1 MSALRFLEKISE
13 DEYLVAKR
21 KRGLGILFFLMIICG
36 FCSSVVSAFCLL
48 FIRGLDFETI
58 ITILGFIVG
67 GIVIFALGIHAA
79 VVYFKTPKIA
89 ITFKRGNFYFG
100 KYLKCNPTKLG
111 DISSSQ
117 DGTLYFSVNGEKCVY
132 HYIANVSDVAV
143 VIFNIKR
150 DYTQYIYAKKKREQE
165 EKSQPAATQNIE
177 QPKQIIQPVQ
187 EEQPVQPVE
196 LEQSEEPELVEE
208 AEQFEQPEQVEESEQ
223 AEPSED
229 FESFENIE
237 LSAFADKIELPDMP
251 DLPDLPD

>member
-1 MSALRFLEKISE
+1 MSALRSLEKISE

-21 KRGLGILFFLMIICG
+21 KRGLGILFFFLIIYG

-48 FIRGLDFETI
+48 LIGEFNFEVI
-58 ITILGFIVG
+58 ITLLGFIVV
-67 GIVIFALGIHAA
+67 GIVTFAFGIRAT

-111 DISSSQ
+111 DINARQ

-132 HYIANVSDVAV
+132 HYIENINNVEAV
-143 VIFNIKR
+143 ILNIKR
-150 DYTQYIYAKKKREQE
+150 DYTQYIYAKKKREQA

-177 QPKQIIQPVQ
+177 QPKQIVQPEK
-187 EEQPVQPVE
+187 EEQAVKQVE
-196 LEQSEEPELVEE
+196 LEQSEELEQVEE
-208 AEQFEQPEQVEESEQ
+208 PEQFEQPEQAEEPEQ

-237 LSAFADKIELPDMP
+237 LSSIADKIELPDMP